1 MTKRIAV
8 IGGGYAGFE
17 IAKGLEGHAEVT
29 LIEPRAGFVHVPATI
44 RALVKPELMEE
55 IVFPYSSLLKRG
67 RWVQARAASIAEDHV
82 LLEDGA
88 RIEADYVVAAT
99 GSSYAAPFKPAGDDI
114 EAFKDAHAA
123 VAAELAEAQS
133 VVIAGGGPVGIELAG
148 EIAAAQPGKTVTLVS
163 ADARLMPQYPEKMS
177 RQLEAKLTAQGVTL
191 VLGDRAADLK
201 ADNGPYKGCLT
212 LASGGQIEADLIFP
226 AVGAKAAPSPLEAL
240 PGVTRDAAGRFAT
253 DGWLRPSEL
262 AHVFAAGDAAAVGDN
277 MTIVATARQN
287 PWLIRTLKAALKGKP
302 VDSLKPYAPWITPPI
317 LLPLGPQK
325 GSSWLFMTLGDG
337 VTAKMKG
344 RDLFIP
350 KYRKAFNA
358 D

>member
-67 RWVQARAASIAEDHV
+67 RWVQARAASIAEGHV

-201 ADNGPYKGCLT
+201 AGNGPYKGCLT
-212 LASGGQIEADLIFP
+212 LASGGADRGGPDFP
-226 AVGAKAAPSPLEAL
+226 CGRCKGSAVAIGSPAWRDAGCRRPVCDRRLAAAFGTGACFCRGRRGSGGRQHDYCRHGAAESLADQDPEGGAEGQACGQPEAL
-240 PGVTRDAAGRFAT
+240 CAMENTPD
-253 DGWLRPSEL
+253 P
-262 AHVFAAGDAAAVGDN
+262 AAAWAAEGQQLAVYDPGRRGDRKDERPRS
-277 MTIVATARQN
+277 VHSE
-287 PWLIRTLKAALKGKP
+287 
-302 VDSLKPYAPWITPPI
+302 V
-317 LLPLGPQK
+317 PQ
-325 GSSWLFMTLGDG
+325 GL
-337 VTAKMKG
+337 
-344 RDLFIP
+344 
-350 KYRKAFNA
+350 
-358 D
+358 